1 MAQAYEQEAIDKLC
15 EHFKPLVYKEAYRLT
30 VYNALGEDAVNT
42 AWLIFLRFIH
52 RYQGNAYNHLPG
64 LIKYHLHYGLLR
76 QVRKQGRSW
85 DNEVAS
91 EELMKMQTHEH
102 LEQPLEILAI
112 KQVLSTLPTKQFKIL
127 KMYYG
132 QGKNNKQIAEQL
144 SCSISTI
151 KRQKLDALNRIKE
164 KFNT

>member
-1 MAQAYEQEAIDKLC
+1 M
-15 EHFKPLVYKEAYRLT
+15 YKEALRLT

-52 RYQGNAYNHLPG
+52 RYKGRAFNHLPG

-76 QVRKQGRSW
+76 QVRKEGCSW

-91 EELMKMQTHEH
+91 EELQTHEQ
-102 LEQPLEILAI
+102 LEQPLETIAI
-112 KQVLSTLPTKQFKIL
+112 KQVLSTLPRKQFKIL

-132 QGKNNKQIAEQL
+132 QGKSNKQIAAQL
-144 SCSISTI
+144 FCSLSTI
-151 KRQKLDALNRIKE
+151 KRQKLDALKRIKE
-164 KFNT
+164 KLNT

>member
-1 MAQAYEQEAIDKLC
+1 M
-15 EHFKPLVYKEAYRLT
+15 VYKEAYRLT
-30 VYNALGEDAVNT
+30 VYNALGEDAENT

-52 RYQGNAYNHLPG
+52 RYRGSAYNHLPG

-91 EELMKMQTHEH
+91 KELMKMQTHEH

-132 QGKNNKQIAEQL
+132 QGKSNKQIAAQL
-144 SCSISTI
+144 FCSLSTI
-151 KRQKLDALNRIKE
+151 KRQKLDALKRIKE
-164 KFNT
+164 KLNT

>member
-1 MAQAYEQEAIDKLC
+1 M
-15 EHFKPLVYKEAYRLT
+15 
-30 VYNALGEDAVNT
+30 NT

-52 RYQGNAYNHLPG
+52 RYKGRAYNHLPG
-64 LIKYHLHYGLLR
+64 LIKYHLCYGLLR

-91 EELMKMQTHEH
+91 EELMKMQTYEPFK
-102 LEQPLEILAI
+102 QPLEALAV
-112 KQVLSTLPTKQFKIL
+112 KQVLSTLPSNQFKIL

-132 QGKNNKQIAEQL
+132 QRMSNKQIAEHF

-164 KFNT
+164 KLNT